1 MKKKLVF
8 SALTV
13 AMILLFAFKA
23 LQIVKF
29 DKFMSKSIPKKVKKF
44 GKKPLPSSSMR
55 RSVANVTITIK
66 STKKF
71 HKTRVELLL
80 KTWIKQVLNQ
90 VRKS

>member
-23 LQIVKF
+23 LQIVRF
-29 DKFMSKSIPKKVKKF
+29 EKFMSKSIPKKIKKL
-44 GKKPLPSSSMR
+44 GKKPLPSSSMPQ
-55 RSVANVTITIK
+55 SVANVTITIK